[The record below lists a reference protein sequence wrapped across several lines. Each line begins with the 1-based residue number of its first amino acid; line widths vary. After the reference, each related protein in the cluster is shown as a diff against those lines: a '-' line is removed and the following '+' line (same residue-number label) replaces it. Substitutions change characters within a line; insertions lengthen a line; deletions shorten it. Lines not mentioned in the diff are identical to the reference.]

1 MTCDYFQEKMTV
13 KEEEEMNQLN
23 SVLIEGTLMMN
34 PRVIATDKKNEG
46 WGIRVM
52 FKVANLKWRK
62 DDRNMVREEVMVI
75 PCEATGNLAEVVK
88 DKIKEGMTVR
98 VVGRLSGNEGK
109 FKIIVHHVEYR
120 REKGKIE
127 VADEA

>member
-1 MTCDYFQEKMTV
+1 MTV
-13 KEEEEMNQLN
+13 KEEEKMNQLN
-23 SVLIEGTLMMN
+23 SVLIEGTLTTN

-46 WGIRVM
+46 WGLRVM
-52 FKVANLKWRK
+52 FKIANLRWRK
-62 DDRNMVREEVMVI
+62 ESRTLTREEISVFQ
-75 PCEATGNLAEVVK
+75 CEASGNLAEVVK
-88 DKIKEGMTVR
+88 DKMKEGMMVR

-109 FKIIVHHVEYR
+109 VKIVVHHVEYR